1 MVATHLYCS
10 QCAAV
15 QPASVAALLSGER
28 GLGVAV
34 RCGRCGHL
42 AFTMLKAARIFCGA
56 CDDVQPA
63 VLKSVAASEA
73 KVLVC
78 GSCLNAKATLYG
90 ERKMGAG
97 PISRE

>member
-1 MVATHLYCS
+1 MVATHFYCP

-15 QPASVAALLSGER
+15 QPAAIGPLIPGER
-28 GLGVAV
+28 GLGAAV
-34 RCGRCGHL
+34 RCAHCAHL
-42 AFTMLKAARIFCGA
+42 AFTMLKAARIYCGV

-63 VLKSVAASEA
+63 VLKSVGASDA

-90 ERKMGAG
+90 ERRIGTAEK
-97 PISRE
+97 